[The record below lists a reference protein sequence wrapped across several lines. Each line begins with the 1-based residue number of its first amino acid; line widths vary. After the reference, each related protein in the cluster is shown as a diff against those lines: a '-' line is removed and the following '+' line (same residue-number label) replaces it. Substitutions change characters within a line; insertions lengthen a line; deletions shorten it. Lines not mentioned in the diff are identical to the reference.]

1 MSMIEWAKNEID
13 IACKRERS
21 LNDNPNEEWNYGVA
35 CYESAYK
42 AFLSLMEDGHSG
54 CSIGITKNILNR
66 LIDCKPL
73 TPIEDT
79 PDIWVEC
86 TKGRESDYVLYQ
98 CKRMSSL
105 FKTVY
110 SDGSTKYKDI
120 NRFVCCY
127 LNNPNICW
135 HSGLIDKVLGELYP
149 ITMPYIPSVKPYY
162 VYCTEGLTNQK
173 NGDFDTVGIH
183 HVITPEGDKNI
194 IEQYFKEGGDDWIK
208 IDVNEFNERM
218 RIDSERSKD
227 YSQSK

>member
-1 MSMIEWAKNEID
+1 MSMIEWAKNEIE

-79 PDIWVEC
+79 SDIWVEC
-86 TKGRESDYVLYQ
+86 TKGHESDYILYQ

-110 SDGSTKYKDI
+110 
-120 NRFVCCY
+120 
-127 LNNPNICW
+127 
-135 HSGLIDKVLGELYP
+135 
-149 ITMPYIPSVKPYY
+149 
-162 VYCTEGLTNQK
+162 
-173 NGDFDTVGIH
+173 
-183 HVITPEGDKNI
+183 
-194 IEQYFKEGGDDWIK
+194 
-208 IDVNEFNERM
+208 
-218 RIDSERSKD
+218 
-227 YSQSK
+227 